1 MAYVIRSNGK
11 REEFN
16 EEKLLASIMGAAS
29 NAGLLEDPRI
39 QAMIK
44 NAISNTVSY
53 AQDKDEIQSKT
64 LKNTILS
71 QLIKIGIQ
79 MAIQKFG
86 ASQSKDDI
94 LTELLNAGLEMPS
107 KRSRANI
114 SEDVLSEIL
123 NNVLDMYSGNSNSYQ
138 SNDILSELLGAG
150 PQTSYRKSNVAN
162 DDLSDLL
169 ETGMKLAN
177 AWMEYNKTSGK
188 PRP

>member
-1 MAYVIRSNGK
+1 MTYVIRSNGK
-11 REEFN
+11 REEFD
-16 EEKLLASIMGAAS
+16 EEKLLASIMEAAS
-29 NAGLLEDPRI
+29 DAGLLDDPRI

-53 AQDKDEIQSKT
+53 SQDKNEIQSKT

-86 ASQSKDDI
+86 ANRSKDDI
-94 LTELLNAGLEMPS
+94 LTELLNAGLEIPS
-107 KRSRANI
+107 RRSRANI

-123 NNVLDMYSGNSNSYQ
+123 NNVLNMYTENSNSYQ

-150 PQTSYRKSNVAN
+150 SQTYYRTSNVAN
-162 DDLSDLL
+162 EDLSDLL

-177 AWMEYNKTSGK
+177 AWMEYSKASGK